1 MSSFQ
6 QSYLAKWEQIPEFS
20 SWLSRYKDDEYAA
33 FCKACSEKLQ
43 SRLASIKQ
51 HANSEK
57 HKSNFKKYKGQS
69 KVDKFFRKV
78 LLKDEV
84 KKAELCFCSFF
95 AEHNIPFRAMD
106 HLSEILVKCFP
117 DSEIAKEF
125 SCKRTKAAAI
135 TYNVLG
141 PEFEKDMIVDILPTA
156 SPSGKPVYSIVI
168 DESTDVATVK
178 VLAIGIKYFSET
190 ECTVKTKFLDLV
202 DLSGETADHLF
213 NALSSKLSEL
223 GLDIKD
229 VLGFAADTTNV
240 MFGQHSGI
248 FAKIKEV
255 NPKCFF
261 IKCVCHSAALS
272 VSHACK
278 ILPRNLEQM
287 IKEVYGYFSQSSKR
301 QREFAEFQNF
311 TDTEN
316 HRLLRHYDIRWLSLH
331 ACQTSQ
337 GGFTFKDSNKHD
349 AIPST
354 SSVSLV
360 KESTSRLHISHGG
373 FTYKDSNKN
382 EAIPSTSSVSL
393 VEESGSRLQTSHG
406 GFTFRHSEPE
416 ATPSTSSVAFLEKRN
431 SRLVNI

>member
-20 SWLSRYKDDEYAA
+20 SWLSRYKDDEYAT
-33 FCKACSEKLQ
+33 FCKACSAKLQ

-78 LLKDEV
+78 PLKDEV
-84 KKAELCFCSFF
+84 KKAEL
-95 AEHNIPFRAMD
+95 R
-106 HLSEILVKCFP
+106 
-117 DSEIAKEF
+117 
-125 SCKRTKAAAI
+125 
-135 TYNVLG
+135 
-141 PEFEKDMIVDILPTA
+141 PEFEKDMIVDILRTA

-178 VLAIGIKYFSET
+178 VLAIVIKYFSET
-190 ECTVKTKFLDLV
+190 ERTVKTKFLDLV

-248 FAKIKEV
+248 VAKIKEV

-316 HRLLRHYDIRWLSLH
+316 HRLLRHYDIRWLSPH
-331 ACQTSQ
+331 AC
-337 GGFTFKDSNKHD
+337 
-349 AIPST
+349 
-354 SSVSLV
+354 VSRIIEQWRALP
-360 KESTSRLHISHGG
+360 L
-373 FTYKDSNKN
+373 F
-382 EAIPSTSSVSL
+382 
-393 VEESGSRLQTSHG
+393 
-406 GFTFRHSEPE
+406 
-416 ATPSTSSVAFLEKRN
+416 FLELIKTN
-431 SRLVNI
+431 T

>member
-33 FCKACSEKLQ
+33 FCKACSAKLQ

-57 HKSNFKKYKGQS
+57 HKSNFKKYKGQL

-78 LLKDEV
+78 PLKDEV
-84 KKAELCFCSFF
+84 KKAELRFCSFF

-106 HLSEILVKCFP
+106 HLSEILVKYFP

-141 PEFEKDMIVDILPTA
+141 PEFEKDMIVDILRTA
-156 SPSGKPVYSIVI
+156 SPS
-168 DESTDVATVK
+168 
-178 VLAIGIKYFSET
+178 
-190 ECTVKTKFLDLV
+190 V

-248 FAKIKEV
+248 VAKIKECGRARAGLV
-255 NPKCFF
+255 TP
-261 IKCVCHSAALS
+261 
-272 VSHACK
+272 ACRV
-278 ILPRNLEQM
+278 I
-287 IKEVYGYFSQSSKR
+287 
-301 QREFAEFQNF
+301 
-311 TDTEN
+311 
-316 HRLLRHYDIRWLSLH
+316 HH
-331 ACQTSQ
+331 
-337 GGFTFKDSNKHD
+337 DSNVIAPPHHP
-349 AIPST
+349 APPPAPT
-354 SSVSLV
+354 
-360 KESTSRLHISHGG
+360 HGPNQS
-373 FTYKDSNKN
+373 Y
-382 EAIPSTSSVSL
+382 
-393 VEESGSRLQTSHG
+393 
-406 GFTFRHSEPE
+406 
-416 ATPSTSSVAFLEKRN
+416 
-431 SRLVNI
+431 

>member
-33 FCKACSEKLQ
+33 FCKACSAKLQ

-51 HANSEK
+51 HANSEN
-57 HKSNFKKYKGQS
+57 HKSNFKKYSQS
-69 KVDKFFRKV
+69 RPRTTPLNARTSAFRFRVARHPPQPHTSRVVMYSNREYYEMVQCYIHGDQRDAEAPSARKIKRQCAEKVQDSVWRGTVDKFFRKV
-78 LLKDEV
+78 PLKDEV
-84 KKAELCFCSFF
+84 KKAELRFCSFF
-95 AEHNIPFRAMD
+95 AEHNIPLRAMD

-117 DSEIAKEF
+117 DSEIAKKF

-141 PEFEKDMIVDILPTA
+141 PEFEKDMIVDILRTA

-178 VLAIGIKYFSET
+178 VLAIVIRYFSET

-248 FAKIKEV
+248 VAKIKEV

-287 IKEVYGYFSQSSKR
+287 IKEVYGYFFSKQQASKR
-301 QREFAEFQNF
+301 
-311 TDTEN
+311 
-316 HRLLRHYDIRWLSLH
+316 I
-331 ACQTSQ
+331 C
-337 GGFTFKDSNKHD
+337 
-349 AIPST
+349 
-354 SSVSLV
+354 
-360 KESTSRLHISHGG
+360 
-373 FTYKDSNKN
+373 
-382 EAIPSTSSVSL
+382 
-393 VEESGSRLQTSHG
+393 
-406 GFTFRHSEPE
+406 
-416 ATPSTSSVAFLEKRN
+416 
-431 SRLVNI
+431 